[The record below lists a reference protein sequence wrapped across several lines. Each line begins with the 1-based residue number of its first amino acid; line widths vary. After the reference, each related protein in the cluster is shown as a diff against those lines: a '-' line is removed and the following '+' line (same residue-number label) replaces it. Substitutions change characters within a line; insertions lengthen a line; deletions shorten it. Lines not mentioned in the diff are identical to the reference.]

1 VQGLMQAA
9 VIGVMLGVQY
19 ALLALGF
26 TLIFGILGV
35 INFAHGGFYMLG
47 GYLAYSAVTLL
58 GVPFPIAV
66 LLAVLGSALVGFL
79 YEVVFIERFV
89 TDEHSTM
96 MLTMGLYLVLTSG
109 MLAIY
114 GPQSPQFTFPI
125 TGTVHFGAI
134 YVPLENL
141 VVLSICVVGIASLYA
156 IMYRTGFGRAL
167 RALAD
172 DRPVATAQGMR
183 VRILFPLAFAMACG
197 LAGLTGAVVTPIL
210 VLSPNVGEQV
220 LVTAF
225 LTVVFGGLGSLGGA
239 TIAAFIVG
247 FVEAYSTIYLGSS
260 TGALALFVIVLIILT
275 VRPPGL
281 LGHEIPGA

>member
-1 VQGLMQAA
+1 MQAA
-9 VIGVMLGVQY
+9 VIGVFLGVEY

-47 GYLAYSAVTLL
+47 GYVAYSAVTLL
-58 GVPFPIAV
+58 GAPFPVAV
-66 LLAVLGSALVGFL
+66 VLAVLFSALVGFL
-79 YEVVFIERFV
+79 YEIVFIERFV

-96 MLTMGLYLVLTSG
+96 MLTMGLYLVLTSST
-109 MLAIY
+109 LAIY
-114 GPQSPQFTFPI
+114 GPQSPQFDFPI
-125 TGTVHFGAI
+125 TGRVHLGPVYI
-134 YVPLENL
+134 PLENL
-141 VVLSICVVGIASLYA
+141 VVLGICAVGIGALYA
-156 IMYRTGFGRAL
+156 VMFRTGFGRAL

-220 LVTAF
+220 LITAF
-225 LTVVFGGLGSLGGA
+225 LIVVFGGLGSLGGA
-239 TIAAFIVG
+239 VIAAFIVG

-260 TGALALFVIVLIILT
+260 TGTLALFVTVLIILV
-275 VRPPGL
+275 VRPSGL
-281 LGHEIPGA
+281 LGREIHGA